1 MRLFSSPKWAFLFI
15 FFIASMV
22 IVSQPSTKEKTKKL
36 TADEITVVLKG
47 YLQFTQQ
54 LDQRST
60 DDRQALY
67 QFISDL
73 DKIFKKNKEIPFS
86 EKCPCLDPA
95 SLKSKREFFESLAP
109 FENQF
114 QSLIQNGVIL
124 QHPMKPNPDI
134 PNFLNVRM
142 FVYWT
147 LALAVVDFDKG
158 DHKKAIE
165 RINSIIELEKG
176 FSDTPQLL
184 YVMIGSSFGQMIDKT
199 VLHLLPLLSEE
210 EIKKLGA
217 LLSNLPDIRMQVIN
231 ALKAEVIS
239 IVYKNQP
246 ALINALVK
254 NYTQKS
260 TLTLNSKL
268 EKPLPAIIQEI
279 AMLEDWV
286 NHGGQGDVPVFQ
298 SEAKKANFW
307 LNASSLMYTADKFY
321 DHRKNI
327 VAAME
332 AEMGRRGSEDKKDVV
347 LPYDDKN
354 TIRLTSKYG
363 CIEKT
368 K

>member
-1 MRLFSSPKWAFLFI
+1 MRLFSSPKWVFLSI

-22 IVSQPSTKEKTKKL
+22 LVSQPSAKEKANKL
-36 TADEITVVLKG
+36 TPDEITGVLKQ
-47 YLQFTQQ
+47 YLQITQQ

-60 DDRQALY
+60 DDRQALN

-86 EKCPCLDPA
+86 EKCPCLDLA
-95 SLKSKREFFESLAP
+95 DLKSKNEFFESLAP

-147 LALAVVDFDKG
+147 LALAVVEFDKG
-158 DHKKAIE
+158 DREKAIE

-176 FSDTPQLL
+176 FLDTPQLL
-184 YVMIGSSFGQMIDKT
+184 YVMIGGSFALMIDKT
-199 VLHLLPLLSEE
+199 VIHLLPLLSIEE
-210 EIKKLGA
+210 VKQ
-217 LLSNLPDIRMQVIN
+217 LSTRFTALPDMRKQVIQ
-231 ALKAEVIS
+231 ALKAEVIN
-239 IVYKNQP
+239 IIYKVQP
-246 ALINALVK
+246 ALANALVK

-279 AMLEDWV
+279 TMLENWV
-286 NHGGQGDVPVFQ
+286 SQGGRGNAPAYPSDN
-298 SEAKKANFW
+298 KKTDFW
-307 LNASSLMYTADKFY
+307 LNATSMMNTADKFY

-327 VAAME
+327 LAAME
-332 AEMGRRGSEDKKDVV
+332 AEIQRRGAQDSKEIV

-354 TIRLTSKYG
+354 TIRLTPKYG